1 MRGEVRRPS
10 SLHHWCL
17 LSAHKLTADSRTAAR
32 ASRVP
37 ASGDGSDAA
46 GAEWPL
52 EHAAARAGIRGKYRA
67 CRSRQA
73 AQPTGRSRP
82 IADTRRSPAAA
93 SYGVIPGT
101 LHSCQ
106 TTSARSFGERCYER
120 RLAAEDGSGIH
131 YGTDQRASTRREL
144 IRFRIWGRAGQRRL
158 DRVAVVGVQLWCNL
172 DGELS
177 GPPPDRSLLIT
188 GQDGPERIL
197 LAHTRK
203 FR

>member
-1 MRGEVRRPS
+1 MKASTTRTGLSSPTKSSKHSGSSMSWARSCPS
-10 SLHHWCL
+10 TKRFTL
-17 LSAHKLTADSRTAAR
+17 
-32 ASRVP
+32 VP
-37 ASGDGSDAA
+37 SDI
-46 GAEWPL
+46 PPQNT
-52 EHAAARAGIRGKYRA
+52 
-67 CRSRQA
+67 RSSVFT
-73 AQPTGRSRP
+73 QPRP

-197 LAHTRK
+197 
-203 FR
+203 